1 MGLLGVALFTV
12 ATVTGQ
18 TLSGLLVD
26 RMGIGPAGKR
36 AITGIRVIGSVLTVA
51 AVAWAVSPA
60 ASAAPAGHRASCWFP
75 CCFRSW
81 PGS

>member
-36 AITGIRVIGSVLTVA
+36 SITGIRVIGSILTVA
-51 AVAWAVSPA
+51 AVAWAVSPRFSGAGRARGA
-60 ASAAPAGHRASCWFP
+60 AGSRCSFP
-75 CCFRSW
+75 CW

>member
-1 MGLLGVALFTV
+1 M

-36 AITGIRVIGSVLTVA
+36 PITGIRVLGSVLTVA
-51 AVAWAVSPA
+51 AVAWAVSPQFSAPGIRAAVWLVAGA
-60 ASAAPAGHRASCWFP
+60 ASPRWPAS
-75 CCFRSW
+75 
-81 PGS
+81 